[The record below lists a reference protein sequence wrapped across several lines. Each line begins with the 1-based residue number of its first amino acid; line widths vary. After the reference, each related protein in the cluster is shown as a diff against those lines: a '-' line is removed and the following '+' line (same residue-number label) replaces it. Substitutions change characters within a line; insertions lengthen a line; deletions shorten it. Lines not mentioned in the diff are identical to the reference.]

1 MEVILV
7 CINFPNR
14 ESARRIGTALIEKQ
28 LAACVNIIPE
38 VESIYQWKGEVK
50 TEIEV
55 MAIVKTTASRYK
67 QLEAYVLENHP
78 YDVPEVIGLPLSQGS
93 ESYLNWVQDQM
104 EGHH

>member
-1 MEVILV
+1 M

-14 ESARRIGTALIEKQ
+14 ESARHIGTALIEKQ

-38 VESIYQWKGEVK
+38 VESIYQWEGEVK
-50 TEIEV
+50 TENEV
-55 MAIVKTTASRYK
+55 MAIAKTTASRYK